1 MPITKSMVN
10 EINAVL
16 KDLGCSFTLRYV
28 VTNSLGMEVN
38 ISPISNKFIQTVE
51 FNLEE
56 DFYIYLEN
64 FFSSKGV
71 KLDYN
76 NTKSCFWEAK
86 TLCNK

>member
-1 MPITKSMVN
+1 MPITKPMVN

-51 FNLEE
+51 FNLDE

-71 KLDYN
+71 GYDYL
-76 NTKSCFWEAK
+76 SVIQISW
-86 TLCNK
+86 